1 MKIYKTITDIVIQK
15 AENTYKIDNQDW
27 DILVNRDN
35 LFAYLSDLI
44 ASNAAKQIDDWD
56 RNALKPPIQHQ
67 EIWAAGV
74 TYWRSREARMEE
86 AKDSGGADFYA
97 KVYEAIRPELFFK
110 STADRCV
117 GDGEPVFIRRDSA
130 WNVPEPELTLFA
142 TSSGKIAGYTC
153 GNDMSSRDIEGENP
167 LYLPQAKSYDKSA
180 AIGPCLYVPEHPI
193 DANTAINMTIERGGV
208 VAFSGTISINQMK
221 RTHQELIDFLFRE
234 MSFPK
239 GVYLMTGTCLVPP
252 NEFTLHIG
260 DTISISIDEIGTL
273 TNVVSSR
280 E

>member
-1 MKIYKTITDIVIQK
+1 VKIYKTSTDIVIQK
-15 AENTYKIDNQDW
+15 AENTYLVDNQDW
-27 DILVNRDN
+27 DTLVNRDN

-44 ASNAAKQIDDWD
+44 ASDAVTSVSHWD
-56 RNALKPPIQHQ
+56 KSTIKPPIQQQ

-97 KVYEAIRPELFFK
+97 KVYEANRPELFFK
-110 STADRCV
+110 STAGRCV
-117 GDGEPVFIRRDSA
+117 GAGEPVYIRRDSA

-142 TSSGKIAGYTC
+142 TSSGKIVGYTC

-193 DANTAINMTIERGGV
+193 DANTAINMRIERGGAV
-208 VAFSGTISINQMK
+208 VFSGTISINQMK

-234 MSFPK
+234 MSFPQ

-260 DTISISIDEIGTL
+260 DIVSISIDEIGTL
-273 TNVVSSR
+273 TNVVRSR

>member
-1 MKIYKTITDIVIQK
+1 VKIYKTTTGIVLQK
-15 AENTYKIDNQDW
+15 AENTYLIENQDW
-27 DILVNRDN
+27 DTLVNRDN
-35 LFAYLSDLI
+35 LFAYLSDLTVSD
-44 ASNAAKQIDDWD
+44 AVTALSNWD
-56 RNALKPPIQHQ
+56 KSTLKPPIQQQ

-110 STADRCV
+110 STAGRCV
-117 GDGEPVFIRRDSA
+117 GDGESVYIRRDSA

-142 TSSGKIAGYTC
+142 TSGGKIVGYTC

-180 AIGPCLYVPEHPI
+180 AIGPCLHVPEHPI
-193 DANTAINMTIERGGV
+193 DANTAIKMVIERGGIV
-208 VAFSGTISINQMK
+208 VFSGTISINQMK
-221 RTHQELIDFLFRE
+221 RKHQELIDFLFRE
-234 MSFPK
+234 MSFPH

-260 DTISISIDEIGTL
+260 DKVSISIDEIGTL
-273 TNVVSSR
+273 TNIIATR
-280 E
+280 